1 MSITDHILKG
11 EIIASFVNMIDTGSQ
26 WKIGK
31 LKEVALRQQDENRTE
46 RFIIRTDNAPD
57 TK

>member
-1 MSITDHILKG
+1 MLKR

-31 LKEVALRQQDENRTE
+31 LKEVALRQQNKNRTE
-46 RFIIRTDNAPD
+46 RFIIRTDNATD
-57 TK
+57 RK